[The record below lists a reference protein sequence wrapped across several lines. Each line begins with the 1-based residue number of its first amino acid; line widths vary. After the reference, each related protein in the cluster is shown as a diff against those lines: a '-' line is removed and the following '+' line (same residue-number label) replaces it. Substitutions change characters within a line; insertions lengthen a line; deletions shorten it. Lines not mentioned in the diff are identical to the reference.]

1 LKLKAQTANIFGAES
16 RFWNMIL
23 VAYYC
28 LHN

>member
-1 LKLKAQTANIFGAES
+1 VQTANIFGAES

-23 VAYYC
+23 VAYYF